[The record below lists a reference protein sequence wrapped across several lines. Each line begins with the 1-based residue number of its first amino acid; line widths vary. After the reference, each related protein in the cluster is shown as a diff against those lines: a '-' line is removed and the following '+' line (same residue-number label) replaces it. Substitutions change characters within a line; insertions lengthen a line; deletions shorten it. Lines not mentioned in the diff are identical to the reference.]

1 MIKRKKK
8 TTILVNVDIRSQ
20 NDEYVVI
27 LLQRISYSKKDSD
40 VIAKMKGT
48 FVERPKKKR
57 HDDEEK
63 SEKKKKK
70 ARGDRSVILLLLLK
84 VCCCHP

>member
-1 MIKRKKK
+1 MERPD
-8 TTILVNVDIRSQ
+8 ILQRGFTFKPSLIS
-20 NDEYVVI
+20 I
-27 LLQRISYSKKDSD
+27 TQRISYSKKDSD

-70 ARGDRSVILLLLLK
+70 GRGDR
-84 VCCCHP
+84 

>member
-1 MIKRKKK
+1 MK
-8 TTILVNVDIRSQ
+8 IRSQ
-20 NDEYVVI
+20 NEEYAFI

-70 ARGDRSVILLLLLK
+70 ARGDRYVLVFYFYQAYQVRNNHSFEDLQ
-84 VCCCHP
+84 CSGS

>member
-1 MIKRKKK
+1 MELNDQRK
-8 TTILVNVDIRSQ
+8 TILVNVYIRSQ
-20 NDEYVVI
+20 NDEYAVI

-70 ARGDRSVILLLLLK
+70 ARGDR
-84 VCCCHP
+84 